1 MEFDSIF
8 WIALQ
13 SSMILG
19 LIHGVNPCGHSWLVL
34 APFVVGQK
42 KGGKVAFLTTAF
54 ILGTALAC
62 LVLGA
67 TLGAI
72 SQAIP
77 HSLEYWVEI
86 GTAGILILLGLIL
99 IIKPH
104 LLHHHDDH
112 DHHHNEEPNHHEH
125 DGHHHACPTHACPT
139 LLTKN
144 HKATGTALFGVGF
157 VNMIIPCPT
166 LAIMYTYALD
176 SGSYIHS
183 SAIFGIYAIGT
194 AIAIAAVIF
203 GIFKVTTLLK
213 KLCQDWVEGAIM
225 RTAGVMTVSFGLYS
239 LFLYI

>member
-1 MEFDSIF
+1 MEFESIF

-13 SSMILG
+13 SSFFLG

-42 KGGKVAFLTTAF
+42 KGGKVAFLTGSF
-54 ILGTALAC
+54 IIGTGLAC
-62 LVLGA
+62 LALGI

-77 HSLEYWVEI
+77 AFLQYWVEI
-86 GTAGILILLGLIL
+86 GTAVILLLLGLIL

-104 LLHHHDDH
+104 LLHHHDAH
-112 DHHHNEEPNHHEH
+112 DHHHDHGGDHGH
-125 DGHHHACPTHACPT
+125 DRHHHSCPTHACPT
-139 LLTKN
+139 PLTRN
-144 HKATGTALFGVGF
+144 HKATGTALFGIGF

-183 SAIFGIYAIGT
+183 SAIFAIYAIGT
-194 AIAIAAVIF
+194 GIAVGAVIY
-203 GIFKVTTLLK
+203 GIFKVTNLLK

-225 RTAGVMTVSFGLYS
+225 RTAGVLTIFFGIYS
-239 LFLYI
+239 IIQHV